1 MAKPRLKVLS
11 DKSTNPS
18 DFFAFRRSDLQ
29 AQWTCIVLAGQRPGP
44 DMLAQHFALER
55 KALVPVRGEPMICHV
70 VRTLHMSPHIGTIII
85 LSQDAEHLRSA
96 VDAAGG
102 AILVESQNSISLS
115 IKAQA
120 ETLGFSSP
128 LLVTTADHPLL
139 TVEMIDEFVRHAD
152 GDVAVAMVERQTMLK
167 QFPDAQRTWLR
178 FSDGAW
184 SGANLFALMT
194 QKSSFALELWAD
206 AEQDRKKAWRLFLH
220 FGLFLAIRALTRTIG
235 LHQAMER
242 AGKRLGLD
250 AQLVPMS
257 DPVAA
262 IDVDKL
268 SDHVLAEKILTER
281 AAQSGNIDVA

>member
-11 DKSTNPS
+11 DRLTKPS
-18 DFFAFRRSDLQ
+18 YFFAFRRSDLQ

-70 VRTLHMSPHIGTIII
+70 VRTLHLSPHIGKIVI
-85 LSQDAEHLRSA
+85 LSQDAEHLCSA
-96 VDAAGG
+96 VAAAGG

-120 ETLGFSSP
+120 ETMGFSSP

-139 TVEMIDEFVRHAD
+139 TVEMIDEFVRNAD
-152 GDVAVAMVERQTMLK
+152 GDLAVAMVERQTMVQ

-194 QKSSFALELWAD
+194 QKSLFALDLWAD

-220 FGLFLAIRALTRTIG
+220 FGLRLAMRALTRTLG
-235 LHQAMER
+235 LQQAIER

-250 AQLVPMS
+250 ARLVPMS

-268 SDHVLAEKILTER
+268 SDHQLAEKIL
-281 AAQSGNIDVA
+281 AAREARSGDIDAA